1 MSTSPSVGV
10 AKLQW
15 ASKAQA
21 EPSEGNLCGVD
32 CIWNL
37 RFTLRLPERPFSAAW
52 TSTGL
57 FARILYGVALTE
69 TYMRKVLILA
79 AGLALIGTSA
89 WSQSS
94 SRDDDRHGRWQESRD
109 RWDRAR
115 DRDDDRRG
123 RAMRDD
129 DDDRSGRGARFF
141 LRSGDTQLRVACGDE
156 ESTQACVDAALRMF
170 DRVQSQPRA
179 TTSSPAPAPT
189 PP

>member
-1 MSTSPSVGV
+1 VRWRLHLEPTLPPLVHPS
-10 AKLQW
+10 ALILQPGRP
-15 ASKAQA
+15 Q
-21 EPSEGNLCGVD
+21 D
-32 CIWNL
+32 C
-37 RFTLRLPERPFSAAW
+37 S
-52 TSTGL
+52 
-57 FARILYGVALTE
+57 RILYGVALTE
-69 TYMRKVLILA
+69 THMRKVLILA

-94 SRDDDRHGRWQESRD
+94 SRDDDGHGRWQESRD
-109 RWDRAR
+109 RWDRDR
-115 DRDDDRRG
+115 DRDDEWRERRG

-170 DRVQSQPRA
+170 DRVQPQPRA

-189 PP
+189 TPSTPQ